1 VAPEFDRPRGE
12 GVRNAC
18 PLRCGLRY
26 AAAGDG
32 LTDGREPACDQVDW
46 AGFPINLDFA
56 FSQQQRDKV
65 YAQHLM
71 LRRGSQFWR
80 WSHNKSPLCAC
91 ENAGQDRFYPSTAE
105 PVTSG

>member
-1 VAPEFDRPRGE
+1 VAPELDGPSGE
-12 GVRNAC
+12 AVRNAC
-18 PLRCGLRY
+18 PLRCGLRH
-26 AAAGDG
+26 GTSLVDDQE
-32 LTDGREPACDQVDW
+32 LTCDQVDW

-80 WSHNKSPLCAC
+80 WSHNGAPMCAC
-91 ENAGQDRFYPSTAE
+91 EDASQERFFRGTAE
-105 PVTSG
+105 SITSG